1 MRLKINKAC
10 DLSSISVLP
19 PQSSRSNALTT
30 GQQAPQLRS
39 QPSQQSFS
47 QGLSS
52 LHGTNSQFSQNSF
65 DEVVTNEQRFSSQD
79 RENSIKK
86 NSFFPPLSYSREE
99 CQLPLSKSSTSLT
112 QRWKSTPLPD
122 SKCQVG
128 EELDRRLG
136 TIENSLNK
144 FGKILDSLHGD
155 ILHLNQGMKQ
165 ISLDVEGI
173 WQKVIV
179 NSSLLQSMN
188 KEHDD
193 MKSTLDGGFKLISDQ
208 LKKDAYQERLH
219 EISDVL
225 SALEKQV
232 QASQLKLRNDFIS
245 TFTQEMKAMVCTL
258 KKPLQKFP
266 HRPIESPESTA
277 SLDVPQQKRRRCK
290 IQSASPDV
298 CIRATAVQTEEV
310 GRWKSVKVGKT
321 FCTSTVAKKEDAKK
335 AIPFSEQ
342 RLVVEREYRVIV
354 DSDEEIERSFSC
366 LIEEKKTGED
376 VRFYSIED
384 AKEET
389 ERILRKAR
397 RQKRKYCNP
406 IIIN

>member
-19 PQSSRSNALTT
+19 PQSRHEP
-30 GQQAPQLRS
+30 QAPQLRS

-52 LHGTNSQFSQNSF
+52 QHGMYSQLSQNSF

-86 NSFFPPLSYSREE
+86 NSFFPPLSYSKED
-99 CQLPLSKSSTSLT
+99 CQLGLSKSSTSLT
-112 QRWKSTPLPD
+112 QKWRPSPLTD

-144 FGKILDSLHGD
+144 FGKILDSLLSD
-155 ILHLNQGMKQ
+155 ILQLNKGMKQ
-165 ISLDVEGI
+165 VSLDVESI
-173 WQKVIV
+173 WQKMLV

-188 KEHDD
+188 KDHDD
-193 MKSTLDGGFKLISDQ
+193 MKAIIDGGFKLISDQ

-219 EISDVL
+219 EISDFL
-225 SALEKQV
+225 SSLEKQV
-232 QASQLKLRNDFIS
+232 QASQLKLKNDFIS
-245 TFTQEMKAMVCTL
+245 TFTKEMKAMISTL

-266 HRPIESPESTA
+266 PHSIQSPERTA
-277 SLDVPQQKRRRCK
+277 CLDVPKQKRHRCK
-290 IQSASPDV
+290 IQSASPNV
-298 CIRATAVQTEEV
+298 CTQATAVQKEEV
-310 GRWKSVKVGKT
+310 GMWKSVKVGKA
-321 FCTSTVAKKEDAKK
+321 FCTSSVVTRDDPNKV
-335 AIPFSEQ
+335 IPFSEQ
-342 RLVVEREYRVIV
+342 QQCLVLEREYRVIV

-366 LIEEKKTGED
+366 LIEEKKTGKD
-376 VRFYSIED
+376 VRYYSIEE
-384 AKEET
+384 AKQET
-389 ERILRKAR
+389 ARILRKAR
-397 RQKRKYCNP
+397 RQKRKYSNP

>member
-19 PQSSRSNALTT
+19 PHSRRSNALTT

-52 LHGTNSQFSQNSF
+52 QHGMYSQLSQNSF

-86 NSFFPPLSYSREE
+86 NSFFPPLSYSRED
-99 CQLPLSKSSTSLT
+99 CQLALSKSSTSLT
-112 QRWKSTPLPD
+112 QRWKPTPLPD

-144 FGKILDSLHGD
+144 FGKILDSLHSD
-155 ILHLNQGMKQ
+155 ILQLNKGMKQ

-173 WQKVIV
+173 WQKMLV
-179 NSSLLQSMN
+179 NSSSLQSMN
-188 KEHDD
+188 KDHDD
-193 MKSTLDGGFKLISDQ
+193 MKATLDGGFKLISNQ
-208 LKKDAYQERLH
+208 LKKDAYQERLN
-219 EISDVL
+219 EISNVL
-225 SALEKQV
+225 SSLEKQV
-232 QASQLKLRNDFIS
+232 QASQLKLKNDFIS
-245 TFTQEMKAMVCTL
+245 TFTQEIKAMVCTL
-258 KKPLQKFP
+258 KNPLQKFP
-266 HRPIESPESTA
+266 PHSIQSPESTA
-277 SLDVPQQKRRRCK
+277 CLDVPQQKRHRCK
-290 IQSASPDV
+290 IQSASPNV
-298 CIRATAVQTEEV
+298 CIRATTVQKEEV

-321 FCTSTVAKKEDAKK
+321 FCTGSVAKKDDPKK
-335 AIPFSEQ
+335 VIPFSEQ
-342 RLVVEREYRVIV
+342 RLVLEREYRVIV

-376 VRFYSIED
+376 VRYYSIED
-384 AKEET
+384 AKEESA
-389 ERILRKAR
+389 RILRKAR

>member
-19 PQSSRSNALTT
+19 PQSRSNALTT

>member
-19 PQSSRSNALTT
+19 PQSRSNALTT

-122 SKCQVG
+122 YKCQVG

-193 MKSTLDGGFKLISDQ
+193 MKATLDGGFKLISDQ
-208 LKKDAYQERLH
+208 LKKDAYQDRLH

-232 QASQLKLRNDFIS
+232 QASQLKLKNDFIS
-245 TFTQEMKAMVCTL
+245 IFTQEMKAMVCTL
-258 KKPLQKFP
+258 KKLLQKFP

-298 CIRATAVQTEEV
+298 CIRATAVQTEEL

-321 FCTSTVAKKEDAKK
+321 FCTSTVVKKEDAKK

-342 RLVVEREYRVIV
+342 RLVLEREYRVIV

-384 AKEET
+384 AKKET
-389 ERILRKAR
+389 DRILRKAR

>member
-19 PQSSRSNALTT
+19 PQSRSNALTT

-122 SKCQVG
+122 SKCQLG

-193 MKSTLDGGFKLISDQ
+193 MKATLDGGFKLISDQ

-310 GRWKSVKVGKT
+310 GRWKSVKVGKA
-321 FCTSTVAKKEDAKK
+321 FCTSTVMKKEDAKK

>member
-19 PQSSRSNALTT
+19 PQSRRSNAPT

-52 LHGTNSQFSQNSF
+52 QHGMYSQLSQNSF
-65 DEVVTNEQRFSSQD
+65 DEVVTNDQRFSSQD

-86 NSFFPPLSYSREE
+86 NSFFPPLSYSRED
-99 CQLPLSKSSTSLT
+99 CQLPLSRSSTSLV
-112 QRWKSTPLPD
+112 QKWKSTPLPD

-128 EELDRRLG
+128 EELDRRIG
-136 TIENSLNK
+136 NIENSLSK
-144 FGKILDSLHGD
+144 FGMILDSLHSD
-155 ILHLNQGMKQ
+155 VLQLNKGVKQ
-165 ISLDVEGI
+165 VSLDVEGI
-173 WQKVIV
+173 WQKMTVHS
-179 NSSLLQSMN
+179 SSLQSVN
-188 KEHDD
+188 KEQDD
-193 MKSTLDGGFKLISDQ
+193 IRATLDGGFKVISDQ
-208 LKKDAYQERLH
+208 LKKDAYQEKLH

-225 SALEKQV
+225 SALGKQV
-232 QASQLKLRNDFIS
+232 QASLLKLKDDVVS
-245 TFTQEMKAMVCTL
+245 TFTQEMKAMNCAL
-258 KKPLQKFP
+258 KNPSQKFP
-266 HRPIESPESTA
+266 PNSIRSPES
-277 SLDVPQQKRRRCK
+277 SGCLVVPQKKRQRCK
-290 IQSASPDV
+290 IQSASPNV
-298 CIRATAVQTEEV
+298 CIRAPAVQNEEV
-310 GRWKSVKVGKT
+310 GGWKSVKVSKA
-321 FCTSTVAKKEDAKK
+321 FCTNSVVRKEDAKK

-342 RLVVEREYRVIV
+342 CLVLGTEYRVIV
-354 DSDEEIERSFSC
+354 DSDEEIGRSFSC

-376 VRFYSIED
+376 VGYYSIED

-397 RQKRKYCNP
+397 RQKRKWCNP

>member
-19 PQSSRSNALTT
+19 PQSRSNALTT

-366 LIEEKKTGED
+366 LIEEKKTGD
-376 VRFYSIED
+376 SW
-384 AKEET
+384 K
-389 ERILRKAR
+389 
-397 RQKRKYCNP
+397 
-406 IIIN
+406 

>member
-19 PQSSRSNALTT
+19 PQSRRSNALTT

-47 QGLSS
+47 LGLSS
-52 LHGTNSQFSQNSF
+52 EHGMYSQLSQNSF

-86 NSFFPPLSYSREE
+86 NSFFPPSFFRED
-99 CQLPLSKSSTSLT
+99 CQLSLSKSSTSLT

-144 FGKILDSLHGD
+144 FGKILDSLHSD
-155 ILHLNQGMKQ
+155 ILQLNKGMKQ

-173 WQKVIV
+173 WQKMIIS
-179 NSSLLQSMN
+179 SSLLQSMN

-193 MKSTLDGGFKLISDQ
+193 MKATLDGGFKLISDQ
-208 LKKDAYQERLH
+208 LKNDAYQERVH

-232 QASQLKLRNDFIS
+232 QASHLKLKNDFIS
-245 TFTQEMKAMVCTL
+245 TFTQEMNAMVCTL
-258 KKPLQKFP
+258 KKPLKKFP
-266 HRPIESPESTA
+266 PHSTPESTTC
-277 SLDVPQQKRRRCK
+277 LDAPQQKRLRCK
-290 IQSASPDV
+290 IQPASPNV
-298 CIRATAVQTEEV
+298 CIRATAVQSEEV
-310 GRWKSVKVGKT
+310 GRWKSVKVEKA
-321 FCTSTVAKKEDAKK
+321 FCTSSVVKKEDPKK
-335 AIPFSEQ
+335 VIPFSEQ
-342 RLVVEREYRVIV
+342 CLVLEREYRVIV

-376 VRFYSIED
+376 VRYYSIED

-397 RQKRKYCNP
+397 RQKRKYGNP